1 MIKLKLSQNRNY
13 VKCNK
18 KSVLFV
24 KLEISVDQSTQIIP
38 KQKHV
43 ALVIDRSGSMYGEK
57 IEEAKRAAMDIVRTL
72 SPNDLVSIVTF
83 DSVAEVKLNPTP
95 ASDNNIENVIRS
107 IDVGA
112 TTALHDGISMGFQL
126 LQQASRPNMINALYV
141 FSDGEPNVPIE
152 HATDDNGNPIDKA
165 RRDGDF
171 MQQSRAIR
179 NQGMTQHVFGIGDD
193 YNGPLLMLLA
203 ECGGGKWQH
212 VADPNQLTTVVNTQI
227 KAMQNTVILN
237 PQLQL
242 TLMNGAELNNVSI
255 TEPTL
260 EEIDTKT
267 LPKSGN
273 TISIGLKD
281 IIKGESQ
288 TVAMRIAVPPIEG
301 ENISLLTAAITEGN
315 NVVVEQTASLSCTDD
330 KDLYNQED
338 DPNPR
343 ILLSTSEAT
352 VLLGKGA
359 YGDTEAQQKATIILE
374 NIKETD
380 TDLLSEETSATVIN
394 ARVISG
400 EIKPGMSESEK
411 KRVLH
416 ETTIVGQAK
425 NLTCPNCN
433 SPIRATSKICGKC
446 GKPINK
452 NEVDN

>member
-1 MIKLKLSQNRNY
+1 M
-13 VKCNK
+13 
-18 KSVLFV
+18 FV
-24 KLEISVDQSTQIIP
+24 KLDISVDQSTQIIP

-203 ECGGGKWQH
+203 ECGGGKWEH

-242 TLMNGAELNNVSI
+242 TLMNGAELSNVSI
-255 TEPTL
+255 AEPIL
-260 EEIDTKT
+260 EEIDTSI

-281 IIKGESQ
+281 IIKDESQ
-288 TVAMRIAVPPIEG
+288 IVVMRIAVPPIEG
-301 ENISLLTAAITEGN
+301 ENKSLLTAGITEGN
-315 NVVVEQTASLSCTDD
+315 NAVGEQTAAISCTDD

-338 DPNPR
+338 DPEPR

-359 YGDTEAQQKATIILE
+359 YGDTEAKEKATIILE

-380 TDLLSEETSATVIN
+380 LSLLSEKTSDTVIN
-394 ARVISG
+394 AREISG

-416 ETTIVGQAK
+416 ETTVIGKAK

-433 SPIRATSKICGKC
+433 APIRPTSKICGKC
-446 GKPINK
+446 GKPINM
-452 NEVDN
+452 NEVGK